1 MSVNNKSN
9 LVENLST
16 NEGHSLSLHDE
27 VIMLEK
33 LSPWLTAI
41 GRILLGLV
49 LAWFGYHELVVPK
62 LWTGYVPVLSPSSQ
76 ISEVLVLFHG
86 IVLSI
91 LAVGLIFGI
100 MPRTMALLASLA
112 MLEIVVTL
120 ILTAGFSDLVLR
132 DIGVMGLALIVA
144 ANSHQKLVLR
154 S

>member
-1 MSVNNKSN
+1 MNDKSN

-16 NEGHSLSLHDE
+16 GQGHSLSLHNE

-76 ISEVLVLFHG
+76 VSEVLVLFHG
-86 IVLSI
+86 IVLSV
-91 LAVGLIFGI
+91 LAVGLIFGVI
-100 MPRTMALLASLA
+100 PRTMALLASLA

-154 S
+154 N

>member
-1 MSVNNKSN
+1 MNNKSN

>member
-1 MSVNNKSN
+1 MSVNTKSN

-49 LAWFGYHELVVPK
+49 LAWFGYHELVVPR
-62 LWTGYVPVLSPSSQ
+62 LWTGYVPILSPTSQ
-76 ISEVLVLFHG
+76 ISEILVLFHG

-100 MPRTMALLASLA
+100 VPRTMALLASLA